1 MDSSVEKVL
10 RCLEKKQLSV
20 LSVDKI
26 DRKIYVKG
34 EKIDEKKFVNRIVL
48 PSSRDVPFLEYKG
61 GVFFSRKV
69 LFRGYNRCAENRRA
83 GRWVK

>member
-1 MDSSVEKVL
+1 MIINKMKKFFLFFVFFQIPFAMDSSVEKVL

-34 EKIDEKKFVNRIVL
+34 EKIDEKNL
-48 PSSRDVPFLEYKG
+48 
-61 GVFFSRKV
+61 
-69 LFRGYNRCAENRRA
+69 
-83 GRWVK
+83 